1 MEKKKLSDI
10 KYISFNYSGWDFIY
24 YLGCIKAL
32 HQLDKHLYKRVKI
45 YVCSGGIV
53 AGILFINKMN
63 IDNFLNELQSIIKEI
78 KLNNNYN
85 ILSRIYLLK
94 NIYKIIF
101 DKYKNKI
108 NKINKIKISVSKFC
122 YYKFKNIIIKNLTNI
137 NDFYIA
143 FLQTNYIPLINGFL
157 PLLNGCVDGALTNN
171 IFYEKINKK
180 NVLNFGVSIKQLYT
194 DIRFNGTRL
203 SYDPPSEE
211 EMNVSYNSGY
221 NDTMKYFE
229 DIY

>member
-53 AGILFINKMN
+53 AGVLFINKIN
-63 IDNFLNELQSIIKEI
+63 IDNFLNDLQSIIKEL
-78 KLNNNYN
+78 KLNNN
-85 ILSRIYLLK
+85 ILSRIYINK
-94 NIYKIIF
+94 NIIKILF

-108 NKINKIKISVSKFC
+108 KKIKKIKISVSKFM
-122 YYKFKNIIIKNLTNI
+122 YYKFENIIIKNLTNI

-143 FLQTNYIPLINGFL
+143 LLQTNYIQLINEFL
-157 PLLNGCVDGALTNN
+157 PLLNGCVDGGLTLKASS
-171 IFYEKINKK
+171 IFCYLIKI
-180 NVLNFGVSIKQLYT
+180 Y
-194 DIRFNGTRL
+194 
-203 SYDPPSEE
+203 
-211 EMNVSYNSGY
+211 
-221 NDTMKYFE
+221 
-229 DIY
+229 

>member
-32 HQLDKHLYKRVKI
+32 HQLDRKLYKRVKI

-53 AGILFINKMN
+53 AGTLFINKIN
-63 IDNFLNELQSIIKEI
+63 IDNFLNDLQSIIKEF
-78 KLNNNYN
+78 KLNRK
-85 ILSRIYLLK
+85 IFSRFYLNK
-94 NIYKIIF
+94 NIFKILF
-101 DKYKNKI
+101 DKYKK
-108 NKINKIKISVSKFC
+108 KIKKIKKIRISVSKFM
-122 YYKFKNIIIKNLTNI
+122 YYKFENIIIKNLTNI

-143 FLQTNYIPLINGFL
+143 LLKTNYIPLINGIF
-157 PLLNGCVDGALTNN
+157 PLLNGCVDGGLTNN
-171 IFYEKINKK
+171 LFYEKINKK
-180 NVLNFGVSIKQLYT
+180 NVLNFGVSKKQLYT
-194 DIRFNGTRL
+194 DIRFNGTRIA
-203 SYDPPSEE
+203 YNPPCEE

-229 DIY
+229 DI

>member
-1 MEKKKLSDI
+1 MEKKKLSNI

-32 HQLDKHLYKRVKI
+32 HELDKHLYKRVKI

-53 AGILFINKMN
+53 AGALFINKIN
-63 IDNFLNELQSIIKEI
+63 IDNFLNDLQSIIKEL
-78 KLNNNYN
+78 KLNIN
-85 ILSRIYLLK
+85 ILSRIYINK
-94 NIYKIIF
+94 NIIKILF
-101 DKYKNKI
+101 NKYKNKI
-108 NKINKIKISVSKFC
+108 KKIKKIKISVSKFM
-122 YYKFKNIIIKNLTNI
+122 YYKFENIIIKNLTNI

-180 NVLNFGVSIKQLYT
+180 NVLNFGVSTKQLHT
-194 DIRFNGTRL
+194 DIRFNGTRIA
-203 SYDPPSEE
+203 YNPPSEE

-221 NDTMKYFE
+221 NDTMKYFK
-229 DIY
+229 DI